1 MEIDNI
7 DLSLKQINRETLTGW
22 TVFYYINNELIRY
35 DSTTHN
41 WVDLPKIGVMALHR
55 HYQAGYSEVVM
66 GVDFYCP
73 YQLMNV
79 TDVTPYIKYGKFL
92 DDTVYNEIVLP
103 QIINYQMT
111 L

>member
-1 MEIDNI
+1 MEIDII
-7 DLSLKQINRETLTGW
+7 DLSLKQINRELLTGW
-22 TVFYYINNELIRY
+22 TVFYYIDNQLVRY

-41 WVDLPKIGVMALHR
+41 WADLPKIGVMVLFR
-55 HYQAGYSEVVM
+55 HYSAGYSETIM
-66 GVDFYCP
+66 GTDFYCP

-79 TDVTPYIKYGKFL
+79 EDVRPYLKYGKFL
-92 DDTVYNEIVLP
+92 DDTVYNNEVLP